1 LDGVR
6 SHNSASPSEPS
17 RATFASTLKLG
28 LGSHGSGK
36 QSISEPEPALKH
48 EISESPEV
56 VLKGEPSNLTHLL
69 PSSGSS
75 VQSNVPSMSI
85 DELSACCL
93 LGKMWG
99 ESVPIASIIHRTQS
113 EWKFTKG
120 QIDYVD
126 LGND

>member
-1 LDGVR
+1 MDGVR

-75 VQSNVPSMSI
+75 VQSNVPSVSI
-85 DELSACCL
+85 DELFACCL

-99 ESVPIASIIHRTQS
+99 ESVPTASIIHRTQS
-113 EWKFTKG
+113 E
-120 QIDYVD
+120 
-126 LGND
+126 